1 MTMDLKNKVALVT
14 GGASGIGRTISL
26 ELAKKGAIVFVNYNK
41 SQDKAKSLIEE
52 IESFGGKAYHFQA
65 DVSKYEDAKNLI
77 DFIVSKENTLNI
89 VVNNAGITDDA
100 LILRMTEEQFDHVI
114 ETNLKGVWN
123 ICKHSAKVLL
133 KSGYGRLINISS
145 VSGVMGN
152 AGQSNYSSAKA
163 GVIGMTKALARE
175 FASRGVTVNAIAP
188 GFIETEMTKKL
199 SEEMIK
205 TWADQIP
212 LKRFGRPE
220 DVAHAVLFLASEE
233 ASYITGHTLEVDGGL
248 VM

>member
-1 MTMDLKNKVALVT
+1 MDLKNKVALVT

-123 ICKHSAKVLL
+123 ISKHSAKVLL

>member
-1 MTMDLKNKVALVT
+1 MDLKNKVALVT

-41 SQDKAKSLIEE
+41 SQDKAKSLVDE
-52 IESFGGKAYHFQA
+52 IESFGGRAYHFQA
-65 DVSKYEDAKNLI
+65 DVSNYDDAKNLI
-77 DFIVSKENTLNI
+77 DFIVSKETTLNI

-100 LILRMTEEQFDHVI
+100 LILRMTEDQFDHVI

-163 GVIGMTKALARE
+163 GIIGMTKALARE

-212 LKRFGRPE
+212 LKRFGNPK

>member
-1 MTMDLKNKVALVT
+1 MDLKNKVALVT
-14 GGASGIGRTISL
+14 GGASGIGKTISL
-26 ELAKKGAIVFVNYNK
+26 ELAKKGAIVFINYNK
-41 SQDKAKSLIEE
+41 SQDKALALIQE
-52 IESFGGKAYHFQA
+52 IESFGGKAYAFQA
-65 DVSKYEDAKNLI
+65 DISKYDDAKNLI
-77 DFIVSKENTLNI
+77 DFIVSTSNTLNI

-100 LILRMTEEQFDHVI
+100 LLLRMTEEQFDRVI

-188 GFIETEMTKKL
+188 GFIETDMTQKL
-199 SEEMIK
+199 SEEVIK
-205 TWADQIP
+205 AWSDQIP

>member
-1 MTMDLKNKVALVT
+1 MDLKNKVALVT
-14 GGASGIGRTISL
+14 GGASGIGKTISL
-26 ELAKKGAIVFVNYNK
+26 ELAKKGAIVFINYNK
-41 SQDKAKSLIEE
+41 SQDKALALIQE
-52 IESFGGKAYHFQA
+52 IESFGGKAYVFQA
-65 DVSKYEDAKNLI
+65 DISKYGDAKNLI
-77 DFIVSKENTLNI
+77 DFIVSTSNTLNI

-100 LILRMTEEQFDHVI
+100 LLLRMTEEQFDRVI

-188 GFIETEMTKKL
+188 GFIETDMTKKL
-199 SEEMIK
+199 SEEVIK
-205 TWADQIP
+205 AWSDQIP

-220 DVAHAVLFLASEE
+220 DVAHAVLFLASEQ

>member
-1 MTMDLKNKVALVT
+1 MDLKNRVALVT
-14 GGASGIGRTISL
+14 GGASGIGKTISL
-26 ELAKKGAIVFVNYNK
+26 ELARKGATVFINYNK
-41 SQDKAKSLIEE
+41 SQDKALALIQE
-52 IESFGGKAYHFQA
+52 IEAFGGKAFAYQA
-65 DVSKYEDAKNLI
+65 DVSKFDDAKNLI
-77 DFIVSKENTLNI
+77 EYIVSKEGTLNI

-100 LILRMTEEQFDHVI
+100 LLLRMTEDQFDHVI

-188 GFIETEMTKKL
+188 GFIETDMTKKL
-199 SEEMIK
+199 PEEAIK
-205 TWADQIP
+205 AWSDQIP

-220 DVAHAVLFLASEE
+220 DVAYAVLFLASEE

>member
-1 MTMDLKNKVALVT
+1 
-14 GGASGIGRTISL
+14 
-26 ELAKKGAIVFVNYNK
+26 
-41 SQDKAKSLIEE
+41 
-52 IESFGGKAYHFQA
+52 
-65 DVSKYEDAKNLI
+65 
-77 DFIVSKENTLNI
+77 
-89 VVNNAGITDDA
+89 
-100 LILRMTEEQFDHVI
+100 MTEEQFDHVI

-220 DVAHAVLFLASEE
+220 DVSHAVLFLASEE